1 MSSKQES
8 KVNVESEAPVAED
21 STNTHELLDTS
32 INEESNVSD
41 DTITSGYIKPKM
53 KKVFYK
59 QEEISYED
67 LEKVINEKTDNLN
80 PEKISADNITFI
92 KDVLAK
98 SKKETEDGIKIFT
111 AWTYAPKNPDIT
123 KQVIGKDG
131 CYLKKTTENYG
142 LYFMWHN
149 REDNK
154 IYAYGPKYR
163 KPSEIEAKT
172 KVPEGRDVQVL
183 VGALDFIRY
192 RSMQLRFRY
201 QQ

>member
-1 MSSKQES
+1 
-8 KVNVESEAPVAED
+8 
-21 STNTHELLDTS
+21 
-32 INEESNVSD
+32 
-41 DTITSGYIKPKM
+41 
-53 KKVFYK
+53 
-59 QEEISYED
+59 
-67 LEKVINEKTDNLN
+67 
-80 PEKISADNITFI
+80 
-92 KDVLAK
+92 
-98 SKKETEDGIKIFT
+98 
-111 AWTYAPKNPDIT
+111 
-123 KQVIGKDG
+123 
-131 CYLKKTTENYG
+131 
-142 LYFMWHN
+142 MWHN